1 MVQHNKEQKQTE
13 GLNKKVLTREEETD
27 GELKTAEINHRG
39 SKIRNKTQKTT
50 AFKIR
55 HSKKTHKIK
64 TDLTTRYKGT
74 HGRQDKV
81 KL

>member
-27 GELKTAEINHRG
+27 GELKTAEITGNHRR

-55 HSKKTHKIK
+55 HSKKT
-64 TDLTTRYKGT
+64 
-74 HGRQDKV
+74 
-81 KL
+81 